1 MAMQE
6 FGGSWRKLFYAPSSK
21 VAWIGDQPQQK
32 ETGSILQDIL
42 WKREKLIKAPSITCL
57 TLVYTKKEQKQHL
70 CRRTIPYSQSRL
82 VARGK
87 SILGKNINLMP
98 SASEFW
104 QFPELDI
111 LISELRLFSY
121 NWDSFYSQKNFIIWE
136 WLTSHESAQVFSLRQ
151 RRFLP
156 LHNVK
161 IVRDKNKFMFWSQF
175 IWVMLV
181 QHNGYTGK
189 DKILVL

>member
-1 MAMQE
+1 M
-6 FGGSWRKLFYAPSSK
+6 
-21 VAWIGDQPQQK
+21 GDQPQQK
-32 ETGSILQDIL
+32 ETRSILQDIL
-42 WKREKLIKAPSITCL
+42 WKREKLLKAPSITCL
-57 TLVYTKKEQKQHL
+57 TQVYTKKEQKHHL
-70 CRRTIPYSQSRL
+70 CRRTISYSQSRL
-82 VARGK
+82 VAPGK
-87 SILGKNINLMP
+87 SILGNSIDHIP
-98 SASEFW
+98 SASEFR
-104 QFPELDI
+104 QFHKVDI
-111 LISELRLFSY
+111 LIFELRLFSY

-181 QHNGYTGK
+181 QHNGYTWK